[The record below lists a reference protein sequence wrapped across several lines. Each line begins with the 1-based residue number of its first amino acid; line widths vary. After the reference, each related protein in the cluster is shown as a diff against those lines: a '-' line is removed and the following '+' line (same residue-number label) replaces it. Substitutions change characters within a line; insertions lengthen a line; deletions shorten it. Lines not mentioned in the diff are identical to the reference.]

1 MSFILASASPRRRE
15 LLAAAGFSFDIDP
28 VDVDESL
35 IPGESPDT
43 FVTRVALLKARTAGT
58 RHPSRLV
65 VAADTAVVVD
75 DEVFGKPA
83 DTADAGRMLRRLS
96 GRSHDVLTGVALV
109 GNGREATLVERTTV
123 WFAVLSDRDIESY
136 VATGEPMDKAGAYA
150 IQGLASRFIPRI
162 SGSYANVVG
171 LPVAS
176 VWALLRKAASPVAPR
191 VYQPYPE

>member
-35 IPGESPDT
+35 VPGESPGT
-43 FVTRVALLKARTAGT
+43 FVVRVALLKARTASQ

-83 DTADAGRMLRRLS
+83 DAADARRMLGRLS

-109 GNGREATLVERTTV
+109 GGGREDTLVERTTV
-123 WFAVLSDRDIESY
+123 WFAALSNGDIEAY

-162 SGSYANVVG
+162 SGSYTNVVG

-176 VWALLRKAASPVAPR
+176 VWGLLTKAAPPVASR